1 MLKKKELTVKEVRA
15 LPIGAKVTAHGND
28 KYGYPCTMLC
38 EVVGTRSGR
47 GKELRFNTWNGFD
60 RMPIRANKTYTVEV
74 MADED
79 H

>member
-1 MLKKKELTVKEVRA
+1 MNTKELTVKEVRA
-15 LPIGAKVTAHGND
+15 LPIGAKVTAHGRD
-28 KYGYPCTMLC
+28 RYGYPCEMLC

-74 MADED
+74 TDDENG
-79 H
+79 